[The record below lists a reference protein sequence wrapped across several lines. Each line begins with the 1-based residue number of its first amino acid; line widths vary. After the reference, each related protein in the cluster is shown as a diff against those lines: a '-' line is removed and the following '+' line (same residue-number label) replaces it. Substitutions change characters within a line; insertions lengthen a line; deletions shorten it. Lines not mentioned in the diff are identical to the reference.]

1 MAIKTIQDFGEAL
14 QRNLASR
21 GLDVTV
27 TPMTPQKGNKGMQKR
42 LFLTPRPVNL
52 SEQTLPQVED
62 QTLDSPK
69 EDE

>member
-1 MAIKTIQDFGEAL
+1 
-14 QRNLASR
+14 
-21 GLDVTV
+21 
-27 TPMTPQKGNKGMQKR
+27 MTPQKGNKGMQKR